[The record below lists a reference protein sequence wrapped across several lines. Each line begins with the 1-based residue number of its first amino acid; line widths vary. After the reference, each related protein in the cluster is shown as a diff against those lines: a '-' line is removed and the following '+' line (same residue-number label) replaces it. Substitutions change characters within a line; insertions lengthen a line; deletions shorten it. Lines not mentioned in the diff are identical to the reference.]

1 MARKI
6 TDDCINCAACEGE
19 CPHEAITEGDD
30 TYVIDAAK
38 CDECK
43 DKPEPACVA
52 VCPSADTAI
61 VQA

>member
-43 DKPEPACVA
+43 DKEEPGCVS
-52 VCPSADTAI
+52 VCPVAETAI
-61 VQA
+61 VTA